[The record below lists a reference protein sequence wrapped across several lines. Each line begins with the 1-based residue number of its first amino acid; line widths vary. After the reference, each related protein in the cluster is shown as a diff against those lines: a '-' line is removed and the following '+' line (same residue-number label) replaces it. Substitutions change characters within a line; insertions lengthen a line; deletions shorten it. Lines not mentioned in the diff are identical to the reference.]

1 MTIKDKMNPS
11 VPRKSIRIDSA
22 ARPITG
28 ISEYP
33 STEQVRQKSSPCEC
47 SKLLTAYIL
56 KQPNTE
62 NP

>member
-1 MTIKDKMNPS
+1 MNPS

-47 SKLLTAYIL
+47 SKLMTAYIL